1 MKLLPAALSAMV
13 LLAGAQAQEAAPS
26 NPLDTNAERARIE
39 TDRTREQARYD
50 KEDAACYQRFAVND
64 CLREVKVRRR
74 ATFEELRRQE
84 IILNDIDRKKR
95 AAEQIRQ
102 NEERS
107 AERAENDAARK
118 QDAARKANEKPV
130 PEKRTAGGTS
140 QVRSS
145 PSPTLTPEQRAQE
158 KKAYEEKLLKAKE
171 RKAQRDKAL
180 AEKSG
185 SPSKP
190 LPTPP

>member
-1 MKLLPAALSAMV
+1 MKLLLAALSAMV
-13 LLAGAQAQEAAPS
+13 FLAEVQAQVTAPS
-26 NPLDTNAERARIE
+26 NALDMNAERARIE
-39 TDRTREQARYD
+39 ADRVREQARYE
-50 KEDAACYQRFAVND
+50 KEEAACYQRFAVND

-95 AAEQIRQ
+95 TAEQFRQ
-102 NEERS
+102 NDEKA
-107 AERAENDAARK
+107 AERAESETARK
-118 QDAARKANEKPV
+118 QDAARTANEKPL
-130 PEKRTAGGTS
+130 PEKRTAGGAA
-140 QVRSS
+140 QLRSS
-145 PSPTLTPEQRAQE
+145 PSPALTPEQRAQE

-185 SPSKP
+185 SPGKP